1 MDAIRN
7 IPAILAI
14 SLVLAGLLISFV
26 CKARRPPLPPGP
38 RGWPIVGNIFNLPPR
53 GDPLPWLGYK
63 DSYGLINSVTVLGQT
78 IILIN
83 DLQAT
88 IDLLDKRS
96 SIYSGRPIF
105 PFGGSMVGWDQQLI
119 LAQYGDHFRAMRKMM
134 KTYLGSPSAI
144 TNFRHIQELETRYFL
159 TRILDDP
166 ANLISHIRW
175 TAGAISLRISHG
187 YIIETDQPDPLVDLV
202 ETAAKD
208 FYAITMP
215 GAWLVDIF
223 PIMKYLPDW
232 MPFKQAAA
240 TYRSHNLEQTERPH
254 SFVKNRMRAGTELPS
269 FTSDMMSTGP
279 DEATEHAVKYAATA
293 IYGGASDTTVAALS
307 AFMLLMLLYPDVQK
321 RARDELDSVVGNK
334 RLPNFDDRPSLPY
347 LEATMKEVMRWHST
361 GRIGIPHRAL
371 QDDIYNGYLIPKD
384 SIILPH
390 VWHITHDPQLYSD
403 PLEFRP
409 ERFLPSEGYTP
420 ELDPKTY
427 MFGFGKRVCPGK
439 DLANANMFIATAMTL
454 SVFEI
459 SKGKDENGIEI
470 EPRCEFEGGTV
481 SHPLPFA
488 FTLKPRSPEAE
499 DLIRIVNEEAP
510 RRPSD
515 GPYL

>member
-26 CKARRPPLPPGP
+26 CKARRSPLPPGP

-53 GDPLPWLGYK
+53 GDPLPWLG
-63 DSYGLINSVTVLGQT
+63 
-78 IILIN
+78 
-83 DLQAT
+83 
-88 IDLLDKRS
+88 
-96 SIYSGRPIF
+96 
-105 PFGGSMVGWDQQLI
+105 VGWDQQLI

-361 GRIGIPHRAL
+361 GRI
-371 QDDIYNGYLIPKD
+371 
-384 SIILPH
+384 
-390 VWHITHDPQLYSD
+390 
-403 PLEFRP
+403 
-409 ERFLPSEGYTP
+409 
-420 ELDPKTY
+420 
-427 MFGFGKRVCPGK
+427 VCPGK